1 MKKKKFGLVL
11 PYTRNNQGVMVKRC
25 CASCAYKQLTDA
37 RKGRHCAVLDVT
49 VKPRNTC
56 GLWQMSS
63 GLEVAG
69 IGMGMVKRKEY
80 LQYLMVQRQE
90 EQRRRESG
98 ERVRERKVEV
108 IRREFES
115 NNCSIYLNF

>member
-1 MKKKKFGLVL
+1 MKKKKFKLVL
-11 PYTRNNQGVMVKRC
+11 PFTRNNQGVMIKRC
-25 CASCAYKQLTDA
+25 CASCAYKQLTDS
-37 RKGRHCAVLDVT
+37 RTGRRCAIHDAK
-49 VKPRNTC
+49 VKPHNTC

-69 IGMGMVKRKEY
+69 VGMGMVKRKEY

-90 EQRRRESG
+90 EQKRRESG

-115 NNCSIYLNF
+115 NHCSIYFNF